1 KIGMALGLKQG
12 ELRPDKLTPLK
23 EEGRALRL
31 KVCYVRGKHLFLGT
45 HEKAVLSMAKVK
57 SVGSEMTASQRK
69 TFAASDVVVQ
79 LGLGTESW
87 GKDWTDALN
96 EAQKEITS
104 LAADEAERK
113 AGEEFVKALGA
124 VRFCLCG
131 CRLDG
136 GLGCNGLAVFR
147 KDDPDAKK
155 FLTTLRAGDEASS
168 LKGLPSGPALA
179 AWAAKG
185 DGTKNAATA
194 R

>member
-1 KIGMALGLKQG
+1 MPP
-12 ELRPDKLTPLK
+12 EVFT
-23 EEGRALRL
+23 
-31 KVCYVRGKHLFLGT
+31 T

-104 LAADEAERK
+104 LAADDAERK
-113 AGEEFVKALGA
+113 AGEQFVKALAA

-131 CRLDG
+131 IRIDD

-147 KDDPDAKK
+147 KDDADAKK
-155 FLTTLRAGDEASS
+155 WSKNLKPMSDTLVARYLAFLPKQTYPIRSGVHPNTAFGLAFAQSS
-168 LKGLPSGPALA
+168 NLS
-179 AWAAKG
+179 WAFVYCPV
-185 DGTKNAATA
+185 
-194 R
+194 RIHE